1 MTVSTFDYKI
11 ALRIQIADREG
22 AIHEGLSAESQLRGR
37 AVIQHLRLAAE
48 TPPDRLP
55 ALWKFWNETNF
66 GHDGLN
72 YAAAEA
78 TAVLE
83 YVLDEIA

>member
-1 MTVSTFDYKI
+1 MSTFDHKI
-11 ALRIQIADREG
+11 ALQIQVADREG
-22 AIHEGLSAESQLRGR
+22 TIQEGLSAELQLRER

-55 ALWKFWNETNF
+55 ALWAFWNGTNF
-66 GHDGLN
+66 GHAELN
-72 YAAAEA
+72 HAAAEA

-83 YVLDEIA
+83 DVLDEMT